1 MTEFNLFNYKSQN
14 YTDTSQKAYKKK
26 EYKLKG
32 LREEVYNFLQIE
44 PQTNHQIAEA
54 LNMTLQSVCG
64 RCREL
69 QLMDLVQ
76 DSGMRRKTSFGGTAI
91 VWATK
96 EKK

>member
-1 MTEFNLFNYKSQN
+1 
-14 YTDTSQKAYKKK
+14 
-26 EYKLKG
+26 
-32 LREEVYNFLQIE
+32 
-44 PQTNHQIAEA
+44 
-54 LNMTLQSVCG
+54 MTLQSVCG

-69 QLMDLVQ
+69 QLMDLVE